1 MSLDN
6 MSSLTQVYK
15 ITINNRN
22 YNEGSWTIEPS
33 ALLVPAFNP
42 LDARLFSGDSF
53 TFDTTNGHK
62 IVSSR
67 VRSSAAI
74 PAVLILAGNKTY
86 GRHPNN
92 NKLLYKCVPDDISLP
107 AFLVPYEI
115 KNMGFYKVFVN
126 QYVTIQFTN
135 WDSKHPV
142 GVLSSAIGPV
152 SEPENFYEYQLFCKG
167 LNISLTKFSKS
178 LDSSLLK
185 MAVNKETFTK
195 DLLSSKDKSSL
206 IDDRTEWQVFT
217 IDPDGSLDFD
227 DAFSIKICD
236 NGNSLVSV
244 YIAHAPMCLDRL
256 NLWSEL
262 TKRTSTIYLPDKK
275 RPMLPPL
282 LSDCLCSLQ
291 SGAPRFAF
299 TLDLEIDPT
308 GAIVS
313 KTFGNTVIKVF
324 NNFVY
329 EERSLIRHPLYKLL
343 LDVVL
348 QMVTKYPYIKHIGD
362 SHDVVCYLMILMNH
376 LAAQEMRKNHV
387 GIFRATSETIT
398 SERETSERETS
409 EKDISLPDNKDDLPT
424 HVLPSN
430 DLPSNDLP
438 TDVLQFINIWR
449 TTSGKYININ
459 QDSASRTTHSIL
471 GLDAYIHI
479 TSPIRRLVDILNMI
493 KFQELIGFK
502 LSDAA
507 LEFYNMWI
515 KDMDYI
521 NTSMKMTRRVQ
532 NDCNLLHMC
541 HVDPD
546 ILEKTF
552 DGYCFDEKVYQNDL
566 YKYNVYLPELKTTGI
581 VICTKIATYS
591 KQKFRLFV
599 FNNEEKMK
607 KKIRLQLV

>member
-1 MSLDN
+1 ML
-6 MSSLTQVYK
+6 YK
-15 ITINNRN
+15 IIVSDRN
-22 YNEGSWTIEPS
+22 YKQSFVTEVNDQNAPINIDI
-33 ALLVPAFNP
+33 VPETHK
-42 LDARLFSGDSF
+42 LFSNDIFEYNAESG
-53 TFDTTNGHK
+53 NVNIIH
-62 IVSSR
+62 SSIR
-67 VRSSAAI
+67 NVDNIA
-74 PAVLILAGNKTY
+74 AVLVLTGNKTY

-92 NKLLYKCVPDDISLP
+92 NKLLYKCIPDDISLP
-107 AFLVPYEI
+107 PFLVPYEI
-115 KNMGFYKVFVN
+115 KNMGFSKVFVN

-142 GVLSSAIGPV
+142 GVLSSVIGPV

-178 LDSSLLK
+178 LNSSLLK
-185 MAVNKETFTK
+185 MAVNKESFTK
-195 DLLSSKDKSSL
+195 DLLSSKDKNSQ

-217 IDPDGSLDFD
+217 IDPEGSLDFD
-227 DAFSIKICD
+227 DAFSIKVLD
-236 NGNSLVSV
+236 NGNTFVSI
-244 YIAHAPMCLDRL
+244 YIAHAPLCLDRL
-256 NLWSEL
+256 NLWSDL

-324 NNFVY
+324 KNFVY
-329 EERSLIRHPLYKLL
+329 EERSLIRHPLYKSLI
-343 LDVVL
+343 DVVL
-348 QMVTKYPYIKHIGD
+348 QMVTKYPYIKHISD

-387 GIFRATSETIT
+387 GIFRATSE
-398 SERETSERETS
+398 RETS
-409 EKDISLPDNKDDLPT
+409 EKEISLPDNKD
-424 HVLPSN
+424 
-430 DLPSNDLP
+430 DLP

-459 QDSASRTTHSIL
+459 QDSSSRTTHSIL

-507 LEFYNMWI
+507 LEFYNHWI

-541 HVDPD
+541 HVNPD

-581 VICTKIATYS
+581 VICTKITPYS

>member
-1 MSLDN
+1 ML
-6 MSSLTQVYK
+6 YK
-15 ITINNRN
+15 IIVSDRN
-22 YNEGSWTIEPS
+22 YKQSFVTEVNDQNAPINIDI
-33 ALLVPAFNP
+33 VPETHK
-42 LDARLFSGDSF
+42 LFSNDIFEYNAESG
-53 TFDTTNGHK
+53 NVNIIH
-62 IVSSR
+62 SSIR
-67 VRSSAAI
+67 NVDNIA
-74 PAVLILAGNKTY
+74 AVLVLTGNKTY

-92 NKLLYKCVPDDISLP
+92 NKLLYKCIPDDISLP
-107 AFLVPYEI
+107 PFLVPYEI
-115 KNMGFYKVFVN
+115 KNMGFSKVFVN

-142 GVLSSAIGPV
+142 GVLSSVIGPV

-178 LDSSLLK
+178 LNSSLLK
-185 MAVNKETFTK
+185 MAVNKESFTK
-195 DLLSSKDKSSL
+195 DLLSSKDKNSQ

-217 IDPDGSLDFD
+217 IDPEGSLDFD
-227 DAFSIKICD
+227 DAFSIKVLD
-236 NGNSLVSV
+236 NGNTFVSI
-244 YIAHAPMCLDRL
+244 YIAHAPLCLDRL
-256 NLWSEL
+256 NLWSDL

-324 NNFVY
+324 KNFVY
-329 EERSLIRHPLYKLL
+329 EERSLIRHPLYKSL

-348 QMVTKYPYIKHIGD
+348 QMVTKYPYIKHISD

-387 GIFRATSETIT
+387 GIFRATSE
-398 SERETSERETS
+398 RETS
-409 EKDISLPDNKDDLPT
+409 EKEISLPDNKD
-424 HVLPSN
+424 
-430 DLPSNDLP
+430 DLP

-459 QDSASRTTHSIL
+459 QDSSSRTTHSIL

-507 LEFYNMWI
+507 LEFYNHWI

-541 HVDPD
+541 HVNPD

-581 VICTKIATYS
+581 VICTKITPYS

>member
-1 MSLDN
+1 MSLDT

-22 YNEGSWTIEPS
+22 YNEGSWTVEPS
-33 ALLVPAFNP
+33 ALLVHLFNP

-53 TFDTTNGHK
+53 TFDTINGHK
-62 IVSSR
+62 IITSR

-115 KNMGFYKVFVN
+115 KNMGFSKVFVN

-178 LDSSLLK
+178 LNSSLLK

-244 YIAHAPMCLDRL
+244 YIAHAPLCLDRL
-256 NLWSEL
+256 NLWSDL

-324 NNFVY
+324 KNFVY
-329 EERSLIRHPLYKLL
+329 EERSLIRHPLYKSLI
-343 LDVVL
+343 DVVL
-348 QMVTKYPYIKHIGD
+348 QMVTKYPYIKHISD

-398 SERETSERETS
+398 SETITSERETS
-409 EKDISLPDNKDDLPT
+409 LPDNK
-424 HVLPSN
+424 H
-430 DLPSNDLP
+430 DLP

-459 QDSASRTTHSIL
+459 QDSTSRTTHSIL

-479 TSPIRRLVDILNMI
+479 TTPIRRLVDILNMI

-507 LEFYNMWI
+507 LEFYNHWI

-541 HVDPD
+541 HVNPD

-581 VICTKIATYS
+581 VICTKITQYS

>member
-1 MSLDN
+1 MSLDT

-22 YNEGSWTIEPS
+22 YTDGSWTIEPPLDS
-33 ALLVPAFNP
+33 FNP

-62 IVSSR
+62 IISSR
-67 VRSSAAI
+67 TRSSAAI

-92 NKLLYKCVPDDISLP
+92 NKLLYKCVPDDIGLP

-115 KNMGFYKVFVN
+115 KNMGFSKVFVN

-135 WDSKHPV
+135 WDSKHPN

-178 LDSSLLK
+178 LNSSLLK

-195 DLLSSKDKSSL
+195 DLLSGKDKNSQ

-244 YIAHAPMCLDRL
+244 YIAHAPLCLDRL
-256 NLWSEL
+256 NLWSDL

-308 GAIVS
+308 GKIVS
-313 KTFGNTVIKVF
+313 KTFCNTVIKVF
-324 NNFVY
+324 KNFVY
-329 EERSLIRHPLYKLL
+329 EERSLIRHPLYKSL

-348 QMVTKYPYIKHIGD
+348 QMVTKHPYIKHIGD

-376 LAAQEMRKNHV
+376 LAAQEMLKNQV
-387 GIFRATSETIT
+387 GIFRATSE
-398 SERETSERETS
+398 RETS
-409 EKDISLPDNKDDLPT
+409 KD
-424 HVLPSN
+424 V
-430 DLPSNDLP
+430 LP
-438 TDVLQFINIWR
+438 TDVLPTDVLPTDVLHFINIWR

-459 QDSASRTTHSIL
+459 QDLASRTTHSIL

-493 KFQELIGFK
+493 KFQELIGFN

-507 LEFYNMWI
+507 LEFYNHWI

-521 NTSMKMTRRVQ
+521 NTSMKMTKRVQ
-532 NDCNLLHMC
+532 NDCNLLHMF
-541 HVDPD
+541 HMDPD
-546 ILEKTF
+546 ILDKSF

-581 VICTKIATYS
+581 VICTKIASYS
-591 KQKFRLFV
+591 KQKFKLFV

>member
-1 MSLDN
+1 ML
-6 MSSLTQVYK
+6 YK
-15 ITINNRN
+15 IIVSDRN
-22 YNEGSWTIEPS
+22 YKQSFVTEVNDQNAPINIDI
-33 ALLVPAFNP
+33 VPETHK
-42 LDARLFSGDSF
+42 LFSNDIFEYNAESG
-53 TFDTTNGHK
+53 NVNIIH
-62 IVSSR
+62 SSIR
-67 VRSSAAI
+67 NVDNI
-74 PAVLILAGNKTY
+74 PAVLVLTGNKTY

-92 NKLLYKCVPDDISLP
+92 NKLLYKCIPDDISLP
-107 AFLVPYEI
+107 PFLVPYEI
-115 KNMGFYKVFVN
+115 KNMGFSKVFVN

-142 GVLSSAIGPV
+142 GVLSSVIGPV

-178 LDSSLLK
+178 LNSSLLK
-185 MAVNKETFTK
+185 MAVNKESFTK
-195 DLLSSKDKSSL
+195 DLLSSKDKNSQ

-217 IDPDGSLDFD
+217 IDPEGSLDFD
-227 DAFSIKICD
+227 DAFSIKVLD
-236 NGNSLVSV
+236 NGNTFVSI
-244 YIAHAPMCLDRL
+244 YIAHAPLCLDRL
-256 NLWSEL
+256 NLWSNL

-299 TLDLEIDPT
+299 TLDLEINPT
-308 GAIVS
+308 GEIVY
-313 KTFGNTVIKVF
+313 KTFCNTIIKVF
-324 NNFVY
+324 KNFVY
-329 EERSLIRHPLYKLL
+329 EERSLIRHPLYKSL

-348 QMVTKYPYIKHIGD
+348 QMVTKHPYIKHIGD

-376 LAAQEMRKNHV
+376 LAAQEMLKNHV
-387 GIFRATSETIT
+387 GIFRAT

-409 EKDISLPDNKDDLPT
+409 EKETSLPDNKD
-424 HVLPSN
+424 
-430 DLPSNDLP
+430 DLP
-438 TDVLQFINIWR
+438 TDVLQFINIWQ

-459 QDSASRTTHSIL
+459 QDSSSRTTHSIL

-507 LEFYNMWI
+507 LEFYNRWI
-515 KDMDYI
+515 KEMDYI
-521 NTSMKMTRRVQ
+521 NNSMKMTKRVQ

-541 HVDPD
+541 HVDPN
-546 ILEKTF
+546 ILDKTF
-552 DGYCFDEKVYQNDL
+552 DGYCFDEKGYQNDL
-566 YKYNVYLPELKTTGI
+566 FKYNVYLPELKTTGI
-581 VICTKIATYS
+581 VICTKITQYS